1 MQISIEMPEDGVTEG
16 IYDVKILLVDS
27 GVDKLVTLEGFRVYD
42 GLAPKILATVSQPNV
57 FERLAD
63 TDQKMCVVGRELSFG
78 PIRTHLKCL
87 TVHSLRLDFGQ
98 RRPTCHSARV
108 ELAPPLA
115 LSHLSSDPC
124 RGFFDRAK

>member
-1 MQISIEMPEDGVTEG
+1 MCTAPPPSPLFAAPPHSPPVYLEELAPASPQPSFRPPGR
-16 IYDVKILLVDS
+16 S
-27 GVDKLVTLEGFRVYD
+27 VDKLVTLEGFRVYD

-98 RRPTCHSARV
+98 RRPLVTPLEWNWHRHWHCHI
-108 ELAPPLA
+108 
-115 LSHLSSDPC
+115 
-124 RGFFDRAK
+124 